1 MPDFTH
7 RREYRALIGALKEA
21 RLAAG
26 LTQIDLAHHLKATQ
40 SFVSKV
46 ERGERR
52 IDVIEFIDFCHA
64 VDADPTALLSMAI
77 APKRLSRQR

>member
-1 MPDFTH
+1 MPAFTH

-52 IDVIEFIDFCHA
+52 IDVIEFAEFCYA
-64 VDADPTALLSMAI
+64 MGADPTRLLHQVM
-77 APKRLSRQR
+77 PPPRRRR